1 MNILVLL
8 GVIIGVYWAVMI
20 TYVIKKKDWT

>member
-1 MNILVLL
+1 MNILALL
-8 GVIIGVYWAVMI
+8 GLIIGVYWVVMI